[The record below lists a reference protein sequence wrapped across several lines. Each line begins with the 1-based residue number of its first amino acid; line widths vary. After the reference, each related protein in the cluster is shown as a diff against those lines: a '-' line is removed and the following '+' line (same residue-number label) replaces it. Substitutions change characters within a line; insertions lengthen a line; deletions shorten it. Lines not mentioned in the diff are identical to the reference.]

1 MKSAH
6 NPLIEMILL
15 IGCLVISTVS
25 LADDKRFTATAVV
38 TPGNGKLYVYWPG
51 QRWGEKSRKTPEIQL
66 DGEPLGLLKY
76 KTYIER
82 ELPEGTY
89 NLKLTGSS
97 DASNWDGAEREFP
110 AKIEAGENMFV
121 RLLVK
126 YDQRSNKMLE
136 GRMKYALTFLP
147 RAEEYALAEMGKLK
161 PAPD

>member
-1 MKSAH
+1 MKLARNS
-6 NPLIEMILL
+6 LIKMALLASFLL
-15 IGCLVISTVS
+15 ISAVS
-25 LADDKRFTATAVV
+25 LGNDKRFTATAVV
-38 TPGNGKLYVYWPG
+38 KPGNGKLYVYWPG

-66 DGEPLGLLKY
+66 DDEPLGLLKY
-76 KTYIER
+76 KSYIER

-97 DASNWDGAEREFP
+97 DASNWDGPEREFP
-110 AKIEAGENMFV
+110 AKIEAGENLFV

-136 GRMKYALTFLP
+136 GRMKYAVTFLP
-147 RAEEYALAEMGKLK
+147 RAEEEALAEMGKLK